1 MKRLGDESA
10 TIPTTEKDYFWAMAI
25 VVHNHAQHE
34 IDAYMKSE
42 DYLHYIDH
50 LKRRERERIMDEV
63 NKEITREKEILLQNE
78 RMKMKSSV
86 QQLISHEKLILEN
99 KLKLEQYER
108 EQYEKTLAHNS
119 NRLLEIQKRQ
129 ELEKVSI

>member
-1 MKRLGDESA
+1 
-10 TIPTTEKDYFWAMAI
+10 MAI

-108 EQYEKTLAHNS
+108 EQYEQTLAHNS